1 MYLGGSM
8 NYVEMPHIDTWKMK
22 ASRVVNGIKSTIF
35 GNGPA
40 DYVDTCHGINA
51 LFMCYI

>member
-22 ASRVVNGIKSTIF
+22 ASRAVNGIKSTIF

-40 DYVDTCHGINA
+40 DYGN
-51 LFMCYI
+51 